1 MAEKTIKLNLN
12 VDSKSGEASIKRT
25 SGQIKALGATAA
37 ASSAAIG
44 TGSKAAAGGILLM
57 SASTIKAAGGTS
69 KLGKETHK
77 LITKMAGS
85 KTAALKQAKA
95 FVKTDVAMLK
105 LMKTMKASAVAI
117 NKQKQRV
124 LASVSAMI
132 RFRKEAD
139 KTTKSIDKQNKSLG
153 SGDGGKGGGKGLI
166 GSLLGYKTAILA
178 VAVAG
183 TYMAYRM
190 AKTSAMAEQQR
201 DAFTNLAN
209 SHGINSQKMI
219 DDLKAASKQ
228 SISTAVLIQKAGT
241 AMMMGIVEEMYLPIS
256 SPPTIPLI

>member
-85 KTAALKQAKA
+85 KTAALKQANPNMSDA
-95 FVKTDVAMLK
+95 DTAAIASGSVKV
-105 LMKTMKASAVAI
+105 V
-117 NKQKQRV
+117 
-124 LASVSAMI
+124 
-132 RFRKEAD
+132 
-139 KTTKSIDKQNKSLG
+139 QNPLTG
-153 SGDGGKGGGKGLI
+153 ETQ
-166 GSLLGYKTAILA
+166 LLNIKHHQHQC
-178 VAVAG
+178 
-183 TYMAYRM
+183 YR
-190 AKTSAMAEQQR
+190 
-201 DAFTNLAN
+201 
-209 SHGINSQKMI
+209 
-219 DDLKAASKQ
+219 
-228 SISTAVLIQKAGT
+228 
-241 AMMMGIVEEMYLPIS
+241 
-256 SPPTIPLI
+256 